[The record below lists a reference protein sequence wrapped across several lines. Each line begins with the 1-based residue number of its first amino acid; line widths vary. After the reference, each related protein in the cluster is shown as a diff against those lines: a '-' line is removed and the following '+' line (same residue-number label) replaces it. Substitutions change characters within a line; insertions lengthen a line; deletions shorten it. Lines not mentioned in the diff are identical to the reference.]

1 MWSDDAIAL
10 MWLASAISRYDV
22 PMIFGIG
29 CSALPW
35 YPVTVELQESACSL
49 ARRTPC
55 RGALA
60 PLHFGQTCSPE
71 PTLPPLWHTMVL
83 WGARGRAATAQPSP
97 PPPPPPPRLPVHAA
111 GERLLP
117 CSRRVQTSDPTSPLP
132 LRHTV
137 VLQGGCKGS
146 VPEGPP
152 IEGGYGTHDN
162 SACDGVRGFEGS
174 GVRGSRF
181 DSRGPHP
188 YGIIGPRGPVTSKRS
203 SPEAWIPALERK
215 NFIAPHDHP
224 GITCAYYIDKACEH
238 SYKRLGRAR

>member
-1 MWSDDAIAL
+1 MVVGWGVVAA
-10 MWLASAISRYDV
+10 MAMGGEMMAAV
-22 PMIFGIG
+22 V
-29 CSALPW
+29 
-35 YPVTVELQESACSL
+35 VTVEVATV
-49 ARRTPC
+49 AAVAAVVAVAAAAMVVA
-55 RGALA
+55 ALA
-60 PLHFGQTCSPE
+60 MTGTCSMAHRAPI
-71 PTLPPLWHTMVL
+71 PL
-83 WGARGRAATAQPSP
+83 AAPNT
-97 PPPPPPPRLPVHAA
+97 H
-111 GERLLP
+111 
-117 CSRRVQTSDPTSPLP
+117 
-132 LRHTV
+132 
-137 VLQGGCKGS
+137 GG
-146 VPEGPP
+146 

-238 SYKRLGRAR
+238 TYKRLGRAR